1 MKVSQWLGLALAVTF
16 ATGAGAFAHD
26 AHKHGAAHEAA
37 VYGQPG
43 NPGKPAREIVVSMSE
58 ADGKMLYTPS
68 VIEVRKGEQIR
79 FKVQN
84 PGLLEH
90 ELVIGTQEELDA
102 HADMMLAMPDMQH
115 DDPNAIRLASKASGD
130 LLWQF
135 TNAGEFPFAC
145 LIPGHREAGMVGK
158 IVVR

>member
-1 MKVSQWLGLALAVTF
+1 MKVQFRLMAALAASIVM
-16 ATGAGAFAHD
+16 AAPAVAHD
-26 AHKHGAAHEAA
+26 AHKHGAANEAD

-43 NPGKPAREIVVSMSE
+43 DPKKPARDIVVSMSE
-58 ADGKMLYTPS
+58 SDGKMLYTPS
-68 VIEVRKGEQIR
+68 LIEVRKGEQVR

-84 PGLLEH
+84 PGALEH

-115 DDPNAIRLASKASGD
+115 EDPNAIRLASKASGD